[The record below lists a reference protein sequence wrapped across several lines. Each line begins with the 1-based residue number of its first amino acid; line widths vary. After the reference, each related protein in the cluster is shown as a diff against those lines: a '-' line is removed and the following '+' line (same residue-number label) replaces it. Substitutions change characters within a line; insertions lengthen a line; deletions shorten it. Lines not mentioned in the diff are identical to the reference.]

1 MSPANE
7 FPGNLIYFAFFF
19 GFVGFFLYSAG
30 VRFRW
35 FTRSAG
41 VNRFDR
47 IVERT
52 LGMVPFLLGNS
63 RVARPKY
70 WYSGLLHSLIWW
82 GFIVLQVRTLNFLL
96 NGIDHSLRAALTF
109 ALHQPQR

>member
-7 FPGNLIYFAFFF
+7 FPGNLIYAALFF

-30 VRFRW
+30 IRFRW
-35 FTRSAG
+35 FTKSAG

-52 LGMVPFLLGNS
+52 IGMVPFLLGNS
-63 RVARPKY
+63 RVARRSTPG
-70 WYSGLLHSLIWW
+70 SVTGPPVNRS
-82 GFIVLQVRTLNFLL
+82 RPRST
-96 NGIDHSLRAALTF
+96 SSSR
-109 ALHQPQR
+109 P